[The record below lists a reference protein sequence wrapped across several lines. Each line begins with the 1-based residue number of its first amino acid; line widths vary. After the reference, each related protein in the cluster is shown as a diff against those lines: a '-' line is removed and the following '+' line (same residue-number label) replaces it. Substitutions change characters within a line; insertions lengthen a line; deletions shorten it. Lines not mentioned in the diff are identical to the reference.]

1 MGDGHLPHLLE
12 GQRDRRQ
19 GRMDLVGD
27 ELLVVNPDD
36 GHVLTHPQPLFTD
49 RGIGAHRHAVVAAHQ
64 PGQPG
69 MVRQETGGGRI
80 PVSGGTVADSHVHGA
95 PGDAGLLQVGPA
107 ADAPPRSG
115 LTVVGVELDDTDIA
129 VMALQERL
137 RSQAPHL
144 LLVRA
149 HAGKTGDR
157 VDAVDQD
164 SGDLAGLR
172 RHANPAVPPGGV
184 DDPLDPGLQQ
194 RLEGLGLHG
203 GLRRGRHDEQ
213 RVAGGPDSVLDPADR
228 GGGKGTGDDLGDQAD
243 ERGSARG
250 QGPCPTVRAVAE
262 LGSHLLDAL
271 TGLRWDPSAVAVV
284 EHEGHRGARDA
295 GRLGHVRHRGPVGVA
310 HPLSFRP
317 LRLHRHLHT
326 PLGSGTCTTWRP
338 NGSLPGRRRSA

>member
-1 MGDGHLPHLLE
+1 
-12 GQRDRRQ
+12 
-19 GRMDLVGD
+19 MDLVGD

-172 RHANPAVPPGGV
+172 RHANPAVPAGGV

-194 RLEGLGLHG
+194 RLEGLTIHG

-213 RVAGGPDSVLDPADR
+213 GVAGSPDGVLDPADR
-228 GGGKGTGDDLGDQAD
+228 GGREGTGDDLGDQAD
-243 ERGSARG
+243 QGGSARG
-250 QGPCPTVRAVAE
+250 QGPRPAVWAVPE

-271 TGLRWDPSAVAVV
+271 TGLRWDTSPVAVV